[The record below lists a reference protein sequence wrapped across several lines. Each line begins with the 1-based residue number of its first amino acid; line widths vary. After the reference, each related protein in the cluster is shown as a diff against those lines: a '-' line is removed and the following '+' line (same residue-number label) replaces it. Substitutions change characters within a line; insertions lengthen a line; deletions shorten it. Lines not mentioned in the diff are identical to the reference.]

1 MLPKTYKLIE
11 KLICVQKKYQKLQ
24 KKQRIKFLKAQR
36 INSLKTQRIK
46 SLKTQRAKESHQH
59 LTPERVI
66 KTKSKST
73 PTHQRP
79 QNTPKKNFKT
89 H

>member
-24 KKQRIKFLKAQR
+24 KKQRIK
-36 INSLKTQRIK
+36 SLKTQRIK

-59 LTPERVI
+59 FTTERVI
-66 KTKSKST
+66 KTKSKTT

-79 QNTPKKNFKT
+79 QNAPRKNFNT